1 VQNLRQGF
9 FVKYEGQPY
18 KGSIATTNDKEGL
31 SLVSF
36 QQPVT
41 KAWWEEE
48 VIESSRLS
56 LWTEGIKQLRVI
68 APCIVLFDSWRGPK
82 CKTCPYRSY

>member
-1 VQNLRQGF
+1 MQNLRQGF

-18 KGSIATTNDKEGL
+18 KGSIATTNDKKGL

-56 LWTEGIKQLRVI
+56 LWTEGIMQLRVI
-68 APCIVLFDSWRGPK
+68 APCIVLFESWRGQK
-82 CKTCPYRSY
+82 CNTCPYRSY